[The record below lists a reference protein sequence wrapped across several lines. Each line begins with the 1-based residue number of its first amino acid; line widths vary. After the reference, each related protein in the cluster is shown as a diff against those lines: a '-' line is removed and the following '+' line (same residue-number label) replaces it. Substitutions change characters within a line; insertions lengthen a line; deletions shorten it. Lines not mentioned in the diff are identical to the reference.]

1 MHCIQCK
8 DYNASFN
15 ALYPYYTILCIVF
28 IYCIL
33 SIMLYAFYSMHL
45 IQALYALYSMHCIL
59 CIVFYALYSF
69 HYILFIVLYALYILN
84 LLLKT
89 SVTGGEREEG
99 KWGSLIELL
108 LISNLDCLNFLCF
121 FRVWVGGDGYVEIY
135 VCWHCRLFAALS

>member
-45 IQALYALYSMHCIL
+45 IPALYHCIL
-59 CIVFYALYSF
+59 CIVFFSLYSIYCIQCIVHF
-69 HYILFIVLYALYILN
+69 KLVTKNFCNWRRKRRREMRFTYRAAIAILFRLFKLF
-84 LLLKT
+84 
-89 SVTGGEREEG
+89 E
-99 KWGSLIELL
+99 
-108 LISNLDCLNFLCF
+108 F
-121 FRVWVGGDGYVEIY
+121 FRVWVDGDGYVEIY
-135 VCWHCRLFAALS
+135 VC